1 MRLIASHY
9 TSNVGRCH
17 NIRSSWPPMKGW
29 KSKSWEFTNSPT
41 LKLSVLLLIL
51 TLTTPPKVAQH
62 KSKSLRVPKLEKV
75 WKYLIQIF
83 ECLKQI
89 VEYLKQIVDYLK
101 QIAEYL
107 KYCLGILGSYACTH
121 KSPKSPGICRTC
133 ALTIESWEK
142 CIFSNFRN
150 EGFKKGKY
158 VFIWEWDAIKMC
170 NFPISEEEIE
180 KNKFSATET
189 IFLKQME
196 NYKLFSR
203 NFKQKL
209 QIGNDDIFVKPWDC
223 QIDPLPG
230 LSNNSCGA
238 LRCGGGVAH
247 LTRCTKRFLQIVDKW
262 KTGRSTLQLRP
273 SPPPIDQ

>member
-1 MRLIASHY
+1 MS
-9 TSNVGRCH
+9 
-17 NIRSSWPPMKGW
+17 
-29 KSKSWEFTNSPT
+29 ETNS
-41 LKLSVLLLIL
+41 
-51 TLTTPPKVAQH
+51 
-62 KSKSLRVPKLEKV
+62 
-75 WKYLIQIF
+75 WIF
-83 ECLKQI
+83 ETNSWLFETNSWI
-89 VEYLKQIVDYLK
+89 FE
-101 QIAEYL
+101 
-107 KYCLGILGSYACTH
+107 ILSWRIGQLLHTCTH
-121 KSPKSPGICRTC
+121 KSPKSPGICTTC

-203 NFKQKL
+203 NFKQKVR
-209 QIGNDDIFVKPWDC
+209 IANDDIFVKPWDC

-238 LRCGGGVAH
+238 PRCGGCVAH

>member
-1 MRLIASHY
+1 MRLIASHF

-62 KSKSLRVPKLEKV
+62 KSKSLRVPKLEKSLKIFDTNS
-75 WKYLIQIF
+75 WMSETNSWIF
-83 ECLKQI
+83 ETNSWLFETNSWIFK
-89 VEYLKQIVDYLK
+89 
-101 QIAEYL
+101 
-107 KYCLGILGSYACTH
+107 ILSWRIGQLLQACTH

-142 CIFSNFRN
+142 CILPNFRN
-150 EGFKKGKY
+150 EGFKGEY

-180 KNKFSATET
+180 KNKFSAPET

-196 NYKLFSR
+196 N
-203 NFKQKL
+203 
-209 QIGNDDIFVKPWDC
+209 
-223 QIDPLPG
+223 
-230 LSNNSCGA
+230 
-238 LRCGGGVAH
+238 
-247 LTRCTKRFLQIVDKW
+247 W
-262 KTGRSTLQLRP
+262 K
-273 SPPPIDQ
+273 